1 MRLYTEL
8 ADWFHLLT
16 APADYAEEAAEYA
29 RVLEGACDG
38 PITTLLE
45 LGSGGGNTASHL
57 KARYACTLTDLS
69 EQMLAVSRSLNPE
82 CEHLPGDM
90 RTLRLGRVFDAVLVH
105 DAVVYMTTGEDLR
118 AAMATA
124 FVHTR
129 PGGAALLIP
138 DCTRETLAEG
148 TRTGGHDADGRS
160 LRYLE
165 WTRDPDPADT
175 TYDVD
180 FAIMLSEVGQEIRVE
195 HEHHVEGLFGRDEWL
210 AWLGEAGF
218 EASAV
223 ALDVDPDVPDYLGF
237 VGRKPIN

>member
-105 DAVVYMTTGEDLR
+105 DAVDYMTGEDDLR
-118 AAMATA
+118 QVIETA
-124 FVHTR
+124 FAHCR
-129 PGGAALLIP
+129 PGG
-138 DCTRETLAEG
+138 
-148 TRTGGHDADGRS
+148 
-160 LRYLE
+160 
-165 WTRDPDPADT
+165 
-175 TYDVD
+175 
-180 FAIMLSEVGQEIRVE
+180 
-195 HEHHVEGLFGRDEWL
+195 
-210 AWLGEAGF
+210 LGVF
-218 EASAV
+218 
-223 ALDVDPDVPDYLGF
+223 VPDYLAETFRAASG
-237 VGRKPIN
+237 GGGG